1 MVTADLRVLSV
12 VLPGDD
18 VTDQIHQN
26 RANINNNK
34 NGPKLGFGLRTI
46 YRHKN
51 DDNNHNNNNND
62 NNIRILSTCAGRL
75 VQHPNN
81 NTYFVKQNI
90 RKYNRPLL
98 EDRVIGVVEER
109 VASDGSG
116 GDIYRVNI
124 GGPHP
129 ALLSNLSFEGATKR
143 NKPILT
149 PGMLL
154 YARIQSTP
162 PAMDVV
168 LSCTLGPHDAGVPR
182 KDWMTNE
189 GTYGVLTGGT
199 CRKISLG
206 LARELLYPNNL
217 VLQELGKKSYNLAF
231 EICVGVNGMLWVHSS
246 RPEYTILIQNAILNS
261 QVLTESQVRG
271 MVKSLVDTVQ
281 KSIKEDEE
289 D

>member
-1 MVTADLRVLSV
+1 MATADLRVLSI

-26 RANINNNK
+26 CQNNNK
-34 NGPKLGFGLRTI
+34 GAKLGPGLRTI
-46 YRHKN
+46 HRDRN
-51 DDNNHNNNNND
+51 QDDNTDEHTNENTK
-62 NNIRILSTCAGRL
+62 NIRILSTCAGRL
-75 VQHPNN
+75 VQHSNN

-90 RKYNRPLL
+90 RKYRPLL

-124 GGPHP
+124 LGPHA

-143 NKPILT
+143 NKPNLT

-154 YARIQSTP
+154 YARIHSTP

-168 LSCTLGPHDAGVPR
+168 LSCTLGPHDTGVPR

-199 CRKISLG
+199 CRKIPLG

-217 VLQELGKKSYNLAF
+217 VLQELGKTSYNLAF
-231 EICVGVNGMLWVHSS
+231 EVCVGVNGMLWVHSS

-261 QVLTESQVRG
+261 QVLTEGQVRG

-281 KSIKEDEE
+281 KFIKEDEE